1 MMHGVPAKE
10 SFNRPDLLTE
20 DRETPDIRRIVA
32 IHAEASQHREEL
44 LEEARQL
51 QAAGKI
57 REARRWIRTAEE
69 LQSQLQA
76 LEAQVRISSRGAAL
90 KGKEEA

>member
-1 MMHGVPAKE
+1 MMRGVPAKE

-20 DRETPDIRRIVA
+20 DRDTPDIRRIVA
-32 IHAEASQHREEL
+32 IHAEASQHR
-44 LEEARQL
+44 EEARQL